1 MKRTAIILGAAG
13 IVWAVSGLPAPAQT
27 VIRAPFVR
35 VETGGPYGGTYVR
48 APFVRIF
55 APGGPPPVYYGSP
68 PIMVPPYGP
77 AMGPG
82 VQITPPFV
90 SPAPS
95 LSSPPTVPAPPSPLP
110 STKEPP
116 LDDRPKPAPENLP
129 PAPENLPPANVLSPA
144 SSTGANVLS
153 FDQFVKSF
161 QPKAGS
167 YEVAVLNPLTNQATT
182 VRFALPPGTPERVL
196 AGQSFLEYRYA
207 GRQFVRIEF
216 DRDGA
221 TVISR

>member
-1 MKRTAIILGAAG
+1 MKQTAVSFGVAG
-13 IVWAVSGLPAPAQT
+13 MVWALVGSAAPAQT

-48 APFVRIF
+48 APFVRLF
-55 APGGPPPVYYGSP
+55 TGGPPPVYYGTP
-68 PIMVPPYGP
+68 PIVVPPYGP
-77 AMGPG
+77 NGPMVGPG
-82 VQITPPFV
+82 IQITPPFV
-90 SPAPS
+90 SPAPGQ
-95 LSSPPTVPAPPSPLP
+95 SSPPNVPSPPRPLP
-110 STKEPP
+110 STQEPP
-116 LDDRPKPAPENLP
+116 LDDRPR
-129 PAPENLPPANVLSPA
+129 PAPENLPPANVLQEPVATTS
-144 SSTGANVLS
+144 ANVLS

-167 YEVAVLNPLTNQATT
+167 YEIAVLNPLTKQPTT
-182 VRFALPPGTPERVL
+182 VRFALPPGSPERVL
-196 AGQSFLEYRYA
+196 AGQSYLEYRYA

>member
-1 MKRTAIILGAAG
+1 MKRMAISLGVAG
-13 IVWAVSGLPAPAQT
+13 IVWAVAQVPAAAQT

-55 APGGPPPVYYGSP
+55 TGGPPPVYYGTP
-68 PIMVPPYGP
+68 PVGLPPYGP
-77 AMGPG
+77 MMGPG
-82 VQITPPFV
+82 IQITPPFV

-95 LSSPPTVPAPPSPLP
+95 QSIAPNVPSPPSPLP
-110 STKEPP
+110 STQEPP
-116 LDDRPKPAPENLP
+116 QDDRPKPAPENLP
-129 PAPENLPPANVLSPA
+129 PANVVVPPAPTTS
-144 SSTGANVLS
+144 ANVLS

-167 YEVAVLNPLTNQATT
+167 YEIAVLNPLTKQPTT